1 MIPKI
6 FTYLLFTTLLLAGNH
21 LYGQN
26 NIISKTLEY
35 QEGDTLKL
43 ELFSLLSTG
52 FEVIYENNVLHDTS
66 YYFDPI
72 EAKFYSN
79 NLPSTT
85 LLFNYYPSP
94 LNLNQSF
101 YHKLDT
107 LIVDFNDSLALAPY
121 RLSIKNSDDDLNFF
135 GDSQLEKQGSISRGV
150 TVGNAQSLSFQSTLN
165 LQLNGVIGPN
175 LFIKGSISDNNIPF
189 QPSGNTQKL
198 QEFDQVFLQIYNDN
212 FAVTGGDFWLKK
224 PTGYFLNYNK
234 RSQGLSVD
242 YNYLSNNIKNSP
254 KISHKI
260 GGAFSRGKFARNIIQ
275 GVEGNQGPYK
285 LTGVENEQNI
295 IVLAG
300 TEAVYIDGKLLQRGQ
315 EFDYTID
322 YNTAEIIFTANQ
334 FITKDKRIIIEFQ
347 YSDLNYARSLGVYNG
362 KIEGDKYTIW
372 GNFYNEQD
380 AKNQPIQQS
389 LNFDQKLKLSQS
401 GDALNEALI
410 SSIVPSEYNENIIHY
425 YLTDSLGID
434 SVLIFTNNID
444 SAKYRANFKFLGEN
458 NGNYVID
465 KYTANGKIYKW
476 VAPINGIPQGLY
488 EPVILLVAPQKK
500 QMTSIG
506 GNYQFNPNLSSTL
519 EFAYSKT
526 DKNTFS
532 NLDSGDDKG
541 YSLKWGLA
549 QNTKI
554 KNGDLTLYSNLD
566 LEINDRNFNPIQ
578 WFRSAEFDRDWN
590 LRNQAY
596 YGNQYISK
604 AQIGLQKSKLFKISY
619 QINQLTWGEDYQGLK
634 NDIDLQF
641 AKKGYNVKFKG
652 NYLLAKG
659 ELNTKYFRHQSEISK
674 TWKKIKIGYIDIYEK
689 NIIKSN
695 DSLLGSAYQF
705 YDAKAFVATGDSS
718 KNYHQIYYQ
727 LRTDWLADTNTIK
740 PSASA
745 ENYGLTSQFN
755 KNKYHQLKLNLNYR
769 RLKVLDNNLFNQP
782 PENTILGR
790 IEQNLFL
797 LKGVI
802 TSRTFYE
809 VNSGLE
815 LKRDYIY
822 VQVNNGQGVYTW
834 IDYNEDGIKDIGEF
848 EIAQFS
854 DQAEYIRISISSTE
868 FVRTYGN
875 QFNQTIFIKP
885 EKVWRQSKG
894 IKNFIGLFSNQTNF
908 KINRKTTNNDQL
920 LAINP
925 FLLEIPDSSLINVQS
940 NFRNTLFFNRLN
952 PKFGMEYTINAS
964 KSKVL
969 LTSGFDF
976 NQRFEHENRLRWNIS
991 KSFNLNLKYLSGYKK
1006 SVANYSV
1013 NRNYFYNTNLGEATI
1028 SYQPNTKFRYA
1039 LLGEFSIKQ
1048 NQSDLNETAKNI
1060 KIGNE
1065 VRFNQVKKGSF
1076 SANFNLQLLS
1086 YNAAENTPIA
1096 FEMLAA
1102 LKPGINLLWGLN
1114 YQRKIADNL
1123 QLNFNYSG
1131 RKSENVDFIHSGGM
1145 ELRAFF

>member
-1 MIPKI
+1 M
-6 FTYLLFTTLLLAGNH
+6 
-21 LYGQN
+21 YGQN
-26 NIISKTLEY
+26 NLINKTIKY
-35 QEGDTLKL
+35 QKGDTIQLSSYSILK
-43 ELFSLLSTG
+43 TG
-52 FEVIYENNVLHDTS
+52 FEVYHKKNRLVDST
-66 YYFDPI
+66 YFFDPI
-72 EAKFYSN
+72 TAKFFSSSA
-79 NLPSTT
+79 PSA
-85 LLFNYYPSP
+85 LLTFKYYRSP
-94 LNLNQSF
+94 ININQSF

-107 LIVDFNDSLALAPY
+107 LIVDFNDSLALEPY
-121 RLSIKNSDDDLNFF
+121 RLSIKNNNDDLNFF

-198 QEFDQVFLQIYNDN
+198 QEFDQVFLQIYNDD

-242 YNYLSNNIKNSP
+242 YNYLSANIKNSP

-260 GGAFSRGKFARNIIQ
+260 GGAFSRGKFARNILQ
-275 GVEGNQGPYK
+275 GIEGNQGPYK
-285 LTGVENEQNI
+285 LSGVENEQNI

-300 TEAVYIDGKLLQRGQ
+300 TEAVYIDGKLLERGQ

-334 FITKDKRIIIEFQ
+334 FITKDKRIIVEFQ

-362 KIEGDKYTIW
+362 KVEGEKYTIW

-389 LNFDQKLKLSQS
+389 LSFEQKTNLSFA
-401 GDALNEALI
+401 GDDLNNALI
-410 SSIVPSEYNENIIHY
+410 SSIIPTEYSENTIHY
-425 YLTDSLGID
+425 FLKDSLGID
-434 SVLIFTNNID
+434 SVLVFTNNVD
-444 SAKYRANFKFLGEN
+444 SAKYRANFKLLGEN
-458 NGNYVID
+458 KGNYIID

-476 VAPINGIPQGLY
+476 VFPTGGIPQGTY
-488 EPVILLVAPQKK
+488 EPVILLIAPQKK
-500 QMTSIG
+500 QMASVG
-506 GNYQFNPNLSSTL
+506 ASYQFNPNVSTTFEL
-519 EFAYSKT
+519 AYSRT

-532 NLDSGDDKG
+532 ELDAGDDKG
-541 YSLKWGLA
+541 YALKWGVG
-549 QNTKI
+549 QQKQI
-554 KNGDLTLYSNLD
+554 KDKGITLYSNLD

-590 LRNQAY
+590 LSNQAY
-596 YGNQYISK
+596 TGNQYISK
-604 AQIGLQKSKLFKISY
+604 VQIGIQKNKVLKISY
-619 QINQLTWGEDYQGLK
+619 QINQLTWGEAYQGLK
-634 NDIDLQF
+634 NDVDLNLF
-641 AKKGYNVKFKG
+641 KNGYTLNFKG
-652 NYLLAKG
+652 NYLTANG
-659 ELNTKYFRHQSEISK
+659 DLNSKFFRHQAEVSK
-674 TWKKIKIGYIDIYEK
+674 TWKKIKIGYVDIYEK
-689 NIIKSN
+689 NIISIS
-695 DSLLGSAYQF
+695 DSLLPSAYQF
-705 YDAKAFVATGDSS
+705 YDAKAYISTGDST

-727 LRTDWLADTNTIK
+727 LRTDWLSDTNQLT
-740 PSASA
+740 PSANA
-745 ENYGLTSQFN
+745 ENYGISSQFN
-755 KNKYHQLKLNLNYR
+755 KNKYYQLKVNLNYR
-769 RLKVLDNNLFNQP
+769 RLKVLDENLFDQP
-782 PENTILGR
+782 PENTMLGR
-790 IEQNLFL
+790 VEQNLFF
-797 LKGVI
+797 LKGVFS
-802 TSRTFYE
+802 SRTFYE

-815 LKRDYIY
+815 LKRDYVY

-875 QFNQTIFIKP
+875 QFNQTFFLKP
-885 EKVWRQSKG
+885 EKIWRQSKG
-894 IKNFIGLFSNQTNF
+894 IKGFLGLFSNQTNY

-925 FLLEIPDSSLINVQS
+925 FLTDIPDSSLINVQS
-940 NFRNTLFFNRLN
+940 NLRNTLFFNRLN
-952 PKFGMEYTINAS
+952 PKFGLEYTITAT

-976 NQRFEHENRLRWNIS
+976 NQKFDHENRLRWNIS
-991 KSFNLNLKYLSGYKK
+991 KAFNLNLKHLSGFKK
-1006 SVANYSV
+1006 SASDYAE
-1013 NRNYFYNTNLGEATI
+1013 NRNYFYQTQLGELTI

-1039 LLGEFSIKQ
+1039 ILGEFSIKK
-1048 NQSDLNETAKNI
+1048 NESDLNEIAKSL

-1065 VRFNQVKKGSF
+1065 IRFNQVKKGSF
-1076 SANFNLQLLS
+1076 SANFNLQLLA

-1096 FEMLAA
+1096 FELLAA
-1102 LKPGINLLWGLN
+1102 LKPGVNLLWGLN
-1114 YQRKIADNL
+1114 YQRKIAENL

-1131 RKSENVDFIHSGGM
+1131 RKSENVAFIHSGGM